1 MKGPAMEY
9 SSVVTGKFISRP
21 NRFIANV
28 ELDGA
33 PVVCHVKNTGRCREL
48 LVPGAAVVLSRAE
61 NPARRTAFDLIAVH
75 KGGRLINIDSQA
87 PNKLAAEY
95 LPSLFP
101 GSSLRPECVF
111 GASRLDFRVD
121 TPAGPAYV
129 EVKGVTLESGGH
141 AMFPDAPTQRGTRHL
156 HELMSANAQGFGA
169 YLLFVAQFDGCLDVS
184 PNDATDPAFGLALRQ
199 AKAAG
204 VGLLAVSCRV
214 SDSSMTPANPVPVL
228 LP

>member
-75 KGGRLINIDSQA
+75 KGGRLINIDSQS

-95 LPSLFP
+95 LLSLFP
-101 GSSLRPECVF
+101 GSSLRSECVF
-111 GASRLDFRVD
+111 GASRLDFRKVKQLFPQVRIQRRFLIRLY
-121 TPAGPAYV
+121 PALFAP
-129 EVKGVTLESGGH
+129 GGR
-141 AMFPDAPTQRGTRHL
+141 P
-156 HELMSANAQGFGA
+156 
-169 YLLFVAQFDGCLDVS
+169 
-184 PNDATDPAFGLALRQ
+184 ALRE
-199 AKAAG
+199 
-204 VGLLAVSCRV
+204 RV
-214 SDSSMTPANPVPVL
+214 HNVF
-228 LP
+228 